1 MLPNTFLY
9 IQSLI
14 QINRVKGKFNY
25 FWKFVLQPLNGVPA
39 VLCMWLQF
47 NSFWDSFILFFTIN
61 TSVYQP
67 EPNQPNFPFDF
78 LY

>member
-47 NSFWDSFILFFTIN
+47 NSFWDSFIFHNKHKCVSARTKPAKLSI
-61 TSVYQP
+61 
-67 EPNQPNFPFDF
+67 
-78 LY
+78 